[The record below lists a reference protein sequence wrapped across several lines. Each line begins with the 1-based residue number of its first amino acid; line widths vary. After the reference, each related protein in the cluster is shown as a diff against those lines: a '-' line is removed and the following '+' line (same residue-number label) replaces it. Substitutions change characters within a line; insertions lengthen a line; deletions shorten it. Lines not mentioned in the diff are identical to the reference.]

1 MRNLYLD
8 EVCSH
13 IVANPWRQGKASKN
27 SCVGLEAQC
36 ERKIAMPR
44 SCYILF
50 LVFGIC
56 VSISAQ
62 SLTTV
67 ILPKYIEGVNGTNS
81 NRIPFAY
88 WARLNGLL
96 ANATYRFSNQIIN
109 SSDASTTNGAGNCI
123 FSAPAGDFLRTS
135 NPGLTAAGNY
145 GTFKTDATGS
155 YEGWFITEPTGNA
168 RFVPGKYIFIR
179 IALNDGGSG
188 TSVDL
193 RLTSKDSV
201 CVVKLDPTASD
212 SSGTGLRCTSAAIPK
227 DFVFA
232 YDNTSGSGR
241 PISGSFVES
250 DGTDNS
256 TANNYAGFYANG
268 VNGINGAFGFVL
280 PNTLVSGIRR
290 IERRSLADGA
300 IIAVA
305 TDMDGVWPSGANT
318 INPSGGTAE
327 IILAGTD
334 VSWVTGVH
342 QAEGVPT
349 RFALSQ
355 NYPNPFNPTTNI
367 SFTLPS
373 ESRVRLEVFSLIG
386 QLLATLIDDWRPA
399 GRYAVTFN
407 GSHLPSGIYFYKLT
421 AGTFVQT
428 KQMTLIK

>member
-1 MRNLYLD
+1 MQRI
-8 EVCSH
+8 CF
-13 IVANPWRQGKASKN
+13 
-27 SCVGLEAQC
+27 
-36 ERKIAMPR
+36 
-44 SCYILF
+44 ILF
-50 LVFGIC
+50 FGFAIC

-67 ILPKYIEGVNGTNS
+67 VLPKYIEGINGTNS

-88 WARLNGLL
+88 RATLGGLL
-96 ANATYRFSNQIIN
+96 ANATYRFTNQIIN
-109 SSDASTTNGAGNCI
+109 SSDAATTNGAGNCI
-123 FSAPAGDFLRTS
+123 FVAPTGDFVRTS
-135 NPGLTAAGNY
+135 SPGLTSAGNY
-145 GTFKTDATGS
+145 GTFTTDATGA

-168 RFVPGKYIFIR
+168 RFVPGKYIFMR

-188 TSVDL
+188 TAVAL
-193 RLTSKDSV
+193 RLTTTDSV
-201 CVVKLDPTASD
+201 RVVKLDSAVSD
-212 SSGTGLRCTSAAIPK
+212 STGTGLRCTSAASPK

-232 YDNTSGSGR
+232 YDNTSGTGR
-241 PISGSFVES
+241 PISGSFIES

-256 TANNYAGFYANG
+256 TANNYASFYAGSVNG
-268 VNGINGAFGFVL
+268 VNGAFGFVL
-280 PNTLVSGIRR
+280 PIALPNGVRC
-290 IERRSLADGA
+290 IERRSLVNGA
-300 IIAVA
+300 VVA
-305 TDMDGVWPSGANT
+305 SAIDADGVWPSGAST

-334 VSWVTGVH
+334 VSWVTGVR